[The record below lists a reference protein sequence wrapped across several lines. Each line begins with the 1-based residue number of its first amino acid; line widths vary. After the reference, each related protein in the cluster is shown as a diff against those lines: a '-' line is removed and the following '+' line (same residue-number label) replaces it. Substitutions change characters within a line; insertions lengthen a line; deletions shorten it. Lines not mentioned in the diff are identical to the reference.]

1 MAFHVLPTMN
11 DAQRIQELR
20 ETLTSHNFAYHNI
33 GQATI
38 TDAAY
43 DADYRELLALEAKHP
58 ELADPN
64 SPTARVGSTPVSSF
78 AKGKHEVKML
88 SLDNIF
94 TAKEALDFFG
104 PGAEVVIEPKFDGL
118 SLSIAYEA
126 GKLVQALTRGDG
138 TTGDDVTANARTID
152 SIPLVLPKALD
163 CEVRGEVYMPISQFD
178 KLNAQLEAD
187 GDDLLANPR
196 NGAAG
201 ALKLKDSA
209 EVAKRGLAF
218 VAYHLDGPQ
227 DLGCYGG
234 GEGMLGEL
242 DRLGF
247 KTPLHVPLRAG
258 GFGTGT
264 VVFHVEHSEALE
276 SLIATEGKRRESF
289 DVQTDGLVLKLNDL
303 NHRQELGTGT
313 RAPKWAVAYK
323 FPPERKVTRLKS
335 ITVQVGRLG
344 TLTPVA
350 ELEPVALGG
359 ATVRR
364 ASLCNGD
371 EVKRLGVGIG
381 DDVFVERSA
390 EVIPKVMGVATKRS
404 TGVWTMPEK
413 CPCCG
418 TPVVKE
424 GAKVAWRCPSS
435 TCEEQIYQRLEHS
448 LGKTSLD
455 MDGAGPALI
464 KTLVDGSS
472 CYTLS
477 ALFDLSDSRVN
488 QLLKPAAAQK
498 FLAQREA
505 AKKAPLWRKIH
516 ALGVEGLGRS
526 LCKDLAAKWPSMDEF
541 VQVLADDRK
550 VVEELIGTVNT
561 GRLVKWLTENVDEVE
576 RLESLGFA
584 FKDTAARPTGGLS
597 GKVFCIT
604 GGLLSGKREQVGAR
618 IEAQGGLM
626 KNSVTK
632 KVNYLV
638 VGVDPGNS
646 KVEDAKRHGT
656 TVITEDELLALAGW
670 DAVAEKPY
678 VEPEY

>member
-1 MAFHVLPTMN
+1 MN
-11 DAQRIQELR
+11 EAARIAELR
-20 ETLTSHNFAYHNI
+20 ETLLHHNFAYHNL
-33 GQATI
+33 GQATVS
-38 TDAAY
+38 DAAY
-43 DADYRELLALEAKHP
+43 DEDYRELLALETKHP

-64 SPTARVGSTPVSSF
+64 SPTSRVGSTPVSSF
-78 AKGKHEVKML
+78 TKGRHAAKML
-88 SLDNIF
+88 SLDNVF

-104 PGAEVVIEPKFDGL
+104 AGVWVVVEPKFDGL
-118 SLSIAYEA
+118 SLSLVYKK

-163 CEVRGEVYMPISQFD
+163 AEVRGEVYMPISQFE
-178 KLNAQLEAD
+178 KLNAQLEAE

-196 NGAAG
+196 NAASG
-201 ALKLKDSA
+201 TMKLKDSA

-218 VAYHLDGPQ
+218 VAYHLDGTQ
-227 DLGCYGG
+227 DFGTYFEN
-234 GEGMLGEL
+234 EGVLGEL
-242 DRLGF
+242 ERLGF
-247 KTPLHVPLRAG
+247 RTPKAVLRREG
-258 GFGTGT
+258 GFAQGTGL
-264 VVFHVEHSEALE
+264 FHMELDAVTSA
-276 SLIATEGKRRESF
+276 IAGVAAERERY
-289 DVQTDGLVLKLNDL
+289 DVQTDGIVFKLNDL
-303 NHRQELGTGT
+303 KARQELGTGT

-323 FPPERKVTRLKS
+323 FPPERKMTLLKS

-350 ELEPVALGG
+350 ELDPVKLGG
-359 ATVRR
+359 TTVRR

-381 DDVFVERSA
+381 DIVYVEKSA
-390 EVIPKVMGVATKRS
+390 EIIPKVMGVAEQRS
-404 TGVWTMPEK
+404 TSAWKMPEK

-418 TPVVKE
+418 TTVVKE
-424 GAKVAWRCPSS
+424 GEKVAWRCPSP
-435 TCEEQIYQRLEHS
+435 TCEEQVCQRLEHA

-455 MDGAGPALI
+455 MDGAGPALV
-464 KTLVDGSS
+464 KTLVDGSA
-472 CYTLS
+472 CFTLS
-477 ALFDLSDSRVN
+477 ALFHLSDSRVN

-505 AKKAPLWRKIH
+505 AKKAALWRKIH

-526 LCKDLAAKWPSMDEF
+526 LCKDLAAKWPSLDTL

-550 VVEELIGTVNT
+550 VVEELIGNVNT

-576 RLESLGFA
+576 RLEAVGFS
-584 FKDTAARPTGGLS
+584 FIDTTVRPSGGLT

-618 IEAQGGLM
+618 IESQGGLM

-638 VGVDPGNS
+638 VGVDPGNN

-656 TVITEDELLALAGW
+656 AIITEDELIAMAGW
-670 DAVAEKPY
+670 EAVAEKPY
-678 VEPEY
+678 AEPEY